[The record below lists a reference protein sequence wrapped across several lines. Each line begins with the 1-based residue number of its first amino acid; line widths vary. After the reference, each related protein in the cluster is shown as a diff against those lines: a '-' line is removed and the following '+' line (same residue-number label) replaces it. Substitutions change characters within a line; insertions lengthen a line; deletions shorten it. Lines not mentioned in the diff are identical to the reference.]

1 MGKRMSKTTI
11 RVLLLVLVAVLV
23 SVSTFELLQGLAP
36 FGDCVCGFLGFG
48 AYSEE
53 NKN

>member
-23 SVSTFELLQGLAP
+23 SVSTFELLRGLAP
-36 FGDCVCGFLGFG
+36 FGLLLVAAAIAGFL
-48 AYSEE
+48 YERLD
-53 NKN
+53 